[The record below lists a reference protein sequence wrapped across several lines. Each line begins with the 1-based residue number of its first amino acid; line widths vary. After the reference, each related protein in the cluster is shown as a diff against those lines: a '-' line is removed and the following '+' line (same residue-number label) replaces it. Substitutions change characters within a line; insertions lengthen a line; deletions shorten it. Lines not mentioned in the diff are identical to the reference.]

1 MNVESFYNL
10 ISSEYTE
17 MLERLVPRYREM
29 LWMILDYIPKDL
41 KPKRIVDLGCGT
53 GNLSE
58 GVVNQYPEAELI
70 AVDLSASILQEAA
83 ERLKNYSNIKY
94 LNEDFN
100 TLEFEAGSVDLIV
113 SSIALHH
120 LNDPQKEKLL
130 KKIYTWL
137 SPNGILIFGDQFAGS
152 TEARYQQHMN
162 NWKQSS
168 EGKNV
173 PDSEWKLW
181 MEHQEKHDYHT
192 SVENYFTWCKAI
204 GFQNTDVV
212 WRYFLWTVF
221 IAHKNILS

>member
-58 GVVNQYPEAELI
+58 GMVNQYPDAELI

-120 LNDPQKEKLL
+120 LTDPQKEKLL
-130 KKIYTWL
+130 KKIYSWL

-152 TEARYQQHMN
+152 TDARYQQHMN
-162 NWKQSS
+162 NWKLSS

-173 PDSEWKLW
+173 PASEWKLW

-192 SVENYFTWCKAI
+192 TVENYFKWCKQS
-204 GFQNTDVV
+204 GFENTDVV

-221 IAHKNILS
+221 IAHKNKLT

>member
-29 LWMILDYIPKDL
+29 LWMILDYIPKEL

-58 GVVNQYPEAELI
+58 GIANQYPDAELI
-70 AVDLSASILQEAA
+70 AVDLSTSILDEAA
-83 ERLKNYSNIKY
+83 KRLKKYSNINY

-100 TLEFEAGSVDLIV
+100 TLEFEAGSIDLIV

-120 LNDPQKEKLL
+120 LTDPQKETLL

-137 SPNGILIFGDQFAGS
+137 SPNGVLIFGDQFAGS
-152 TEARYQQHMN
+152 TDARYQQHMS
-162 NWKQSS
+162 NWKRSS

-173 PDSEWKLW
+173 PPSEWKLW
-181 MEHQEKHDYHT
+181 MEHQEKHDFHT
-192 SVENYFTWCKAI
+192 PVENYFNWCREN

-221 IAHKNILS
+221 ITHKNKLT

>member
-29 LWMILDYIPKDL
+29 LWMILDYVPKDL

-70 AVDLSASILQEAA
+70 AVDLSSSILKEAS

-120 LNDPQKEKLL
+120 LTDPQKEKLL

-152 TEARYQQHMN
+152 TSARYQQHMN

-192 SVENYFTWCKAI
+192 TVENYFKWCKQS

>member
-29 LWMILDYIPKDL
+29 LWMILDYIPKYL

-58 GVVNQYPEAELI
+58 GIVNQYPEAELI
-70 AVDLSASILQEAA
+70 AVDLSASILQEAS

-100 TLEFEAGSVDLIV
+100 TLEFETGSVDLIV

-120 LNDPQKEKLL
+120 LTDPQKEKLL

-152 TEARYQQHMN
+152 TAARYQQHMN
-162 NWKQSS
+162 NWKLSS

-173 PDSEWKLW
+173 PVSEWKLW

-192 SVENYFTWCKAI
+192 TVENYFTWCKAI

-221 IAHKNILS
+221 IAHKSELT

>member
-1 MNVESFYNL
+1 MDVESFYDL

-29 LWMILDYIPKDL
+29 LWMILDYIPADL

-58 GVVNQYPEAELI
+58 GILLKHTESQLV
-70 AVDLSASILQEAA
+70 AVDLSTSILVEAA
-83 ERLKNYSNIKY
+83 KRLEKYPNIEY
-94 LNEDFN
+94 RNEDFN
-100 TLEFEAGSVDLIV
+100 RLDFEPGSIDLIV

-120 LNDPQKEKLL
+120 LTDPEKEKLL

-152 TEARYQQHMN
+152 TPNRYQQHMN
-162 NWKQSS
+162 NWKSTA

-173 PDSEWKLW
+173 PESEWKLW
-181 MEHQEKHDYHT
+181 MEHQEKHDYH
-192 SVENYFTWCKAI
+192 SVVENYFTWCKQI
-204 GFQNTDVV
+204 GFVQSDVV
-212 WRYFLWTVF
+212 WRYLLWTVF
-221 IAHKNILS
+221 ITHKNILI

>member
-58 GVVNQYPEAELI
+58 GVVNQYPDAELI
-70 AVDLSASILQEAA
+70 AVDLSASILKEAS

-120 LNDPQKEKLL
+120 LTDPQKEKLL

-152 TEARYQQHMN
+152 TAARYQQHMN
-162 NWKQSS
+162 NWKLSS

-173 PDSEWKLW
+173 PVSEWKLW

-192 SVENYFTWCKAI
+192 PVDNYFNWCKAI

-221 IAHKNILS
+221 IAHKSELT

>member
-58 GVVNQYPEAELI
+58 GIANQYPDAELI
-70 AVDLSASILQEAA
+70 AVDLSASILKEAS

-120 LNDPQKEKLL
+120 LTDPQKEKLL

-152 TEARYQQHMN
+152 TDARYQQHMN
-162 NWKQSS
+162 NWKLSS
-168 EGKNV
+168 KGKNV
-173 PDSEWKLW
+173 PVSEWKLW
-181 MEHQEKHDYHT
+181 MGHQEKHDYHT
-192 SVENYFTWCKAI
+192 TVENYFTWCKAI

-221 IAHKNILS
+221 IAHKNKLS

>member
-58 GVVNQYPEAELI
+58 GIANQYPDAELI
-70 AVDLSASILQEAA
+70 AVDLSASILKEAS

-120 LNDPQKEKLL
+120 LTDPQKEKLL

-152 TEARYQQHMN
+152 TDARYQQHMT
-162 NWKQSS
+162 NWKLSS

-173 PDSEWKLW
+173 PVSEWKLW

-192 SVENYFTWCKAI
+192 TVENYFTWCKAI

>member
-17 MLERLVPRYREM
+17 MLERLVPRYHEM

-58 GVVNQYPEAELI
+58 GIANQYPDAELI
-70 AVDLSASILQEAA
+70 AVDLSASILKEAS

-120 LNDPQKEKLL
+120 LTDPQKEKLL

-152 TEARYQQHMN
+152 TAARYQQHMN

>member
-70 AVDLSASILQEAA
+70 AVDLSASILQEAS
-83 ERLKNYSNIKY
+83 ERLKKYSNIKY

-120 LNDPQKEKLL
+120 LTDPQKEKLL

-152 TEARYQQHMN
+152 TAARYQQHMN

-192 SVENYFTWCKAI
+192 TVENYFTWCKAI
-204 GFQNTDVV
+204 GFENTDVV

-221 IAHKNILS
+221 IAHKSELT